1 MKDFL
6 RGDINTLFMTQLYNM
21 WLFIKHPDYN
31 QTLINRTWGIVY
43 SAIIR

>member
-21 WLFIKHPDYN
+21 RLFIKRPDYN
-31 QTLINRTWGIVY
+31 QTLIL
-43 SAIIR
+43 